1 MKMQKLLLLAGV
13 SLALVS
19 AASTSYAG
27 FSVADYFGRYACEL
41 HPLEGSSDKAGA
53 VLLIYPDGGGKFTAG
68 TLVGAWSADQQCP
81 FSLCKGTSCLAA
93 PCSASPCST
102 FTFSSPSSYKVGPD
116 GRGTSTENYYRVGT
130 VDCDED
136 YFTTTST
143 FLLSA
148 DGRKT
153 KVVYSDSLEDSNE
166 VWGDKR
172 AVGDCFAD
180 PRPSN

>member
-19 AASTSYAG
+19 SASTSYAG
-27 FSVADYFGRYACEL
+27 FSLADYFGRYACEL
-41 HPLEGSSDKAGA
+41 HPLEGNSDKAGA
-53 VLLIYPDGGGKFTAG
+53 VLLIYPDGGGKFTGG
-68 TLVGAWSADQQCP
+68 TLVGAKATDQQCP
-81 FSLCKGTSCLAA
+81 LFLCKGTI
-93 PCSASPCST
+93 CST
-102 FTFSSPSSYKVGPD
+102 FTFSNPSSYKVGPD
-116 GRGTSTENYYRVGT
+116 GRGTSTENYYRVAT
-130 VDCDED
+130 VDCSAVW
-136 YFTTTST
+136 FTTTST

-148 DGRKT
+148 DGRQT

-172 AVGDCFAD
+172 AVGNCTAD

>member
-19 AASTSYAG
+19 SASTSHAG
-27 FSVADYFGRYACEL
+27 FSRADYFGRYSCEL

-53 VLLIYPDGGGKFTAG
+53 VLLIYPDGGGKFTSG
-68 TLVGAWSADQQCP
+68 TLAGAAAEDQPCP
-81 FSLCKGTSCLAA
+81 LSLCKGTSCGGFNF
-93 PCSASPCST
+93 PT
-102 FTFSSPSSYKVGPD
+102 PSSYTVGPD

-130 VDCDED
+130 VDCDEEV
-136 YFTTTST
+136 FTTTST

-153 KVVYSDSLEDSNE
+153 KVVYSDILEDIDE
-166 VWGDKR
+166 FWGNKR
-172 AVGDCFAD
+172 AAGDCFAD

>member
-1 MKMQKLLLLAGV
+1 MKMQKLLLLVGV

-19 AASTSYAG
+19 PASTSYAG

-41 HPLEGSSDKAGA
+41 HPLEGGSDKAGA
-53 VLLIYPDGGGKFTAG
+53 VLLIYPDGGGKFTGG
-68 TLVGAWSADQQCP
+68 TLVGANDTDQQCP
-81 FSLCKGTSCLAA
+81 FTLCKGTSCLAA
-93 PCSASPCST
+93 CSASPCST
-102 FTFSSPSSYKVGPD
+102 ITFSSPSSYKVGPD
-116 GRGTSTENYYRVGT
+116 GRGTSTENYYRVET
-130 VDCDED
+130 ADCSGES
-136 YFTTTST
+136 FTTTST

-153 KVVYSDSLEDSNE
+153 KVVYSDILENSSS